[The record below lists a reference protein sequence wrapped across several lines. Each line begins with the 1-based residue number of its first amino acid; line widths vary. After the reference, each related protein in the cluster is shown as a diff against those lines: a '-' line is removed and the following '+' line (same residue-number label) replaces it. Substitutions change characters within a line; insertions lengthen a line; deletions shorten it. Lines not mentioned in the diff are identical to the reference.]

1 MDETLKRIHELLKKF
16 NGTFQVSANITQ
28 NEMGEDIA
36 NGLKIDGLKSDGSEF
51 MDEMFDM
58 FAAIIQNVSDEH
70 ELVYDVDK
78 GLVIAKKQ
86 VTVSYVFEDD

>member
-1 MDETLKRIHELLKKF
+1 MDETLKKINELLKKF
-16 NGTFQVSANITQ
+16 NATFKVSANISQ
-28 NEMGEDIA
+28 NEIGEDIA

-51 MDEMFDM
+51 MNEMFDM